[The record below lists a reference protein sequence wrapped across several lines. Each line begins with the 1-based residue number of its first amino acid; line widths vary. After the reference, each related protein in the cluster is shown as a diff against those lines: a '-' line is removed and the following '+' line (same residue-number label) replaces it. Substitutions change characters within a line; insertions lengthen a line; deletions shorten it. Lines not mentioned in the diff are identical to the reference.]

1 MRIKLYKTENTDMN
15 WRIGKNGF
23 YNRPASWYYV
33 CDYFRRNDK
42 KAFKYW
48 ELYIDD
54 YWFQYTSHS
63 DKRPRVVTDGNENL
77 HDGGYFTNQLR
88 VHKTLKAVVR
98 YLYRLNLPVGTTG
111 IIKGIIVGEEIGFKV
126 TK

>member
-15 WRIGKNGF
+15 WHIGKNGF

-48 ELYIDD
+48 IIEIND
-54 YWFQYTSHS
+54 YWFQYKGTGDIH
-63 DKRPRVVTDGNENL
+63 PIVVKHGEQNVKGDAYYCNKSW
-77 HDGGYFTNQLR
+77 HFY
-88 VHKTLKAVVR
+88 TLKAVVR